1 MDVIRQRQRHPRAK
15 VLIVLHN
22 DGFVEA
28 FGRDDID
35 VKIVQMP
42 AMPMAGELLAEEYL
56 DLILSRPYKDV
67 HWPGMVR
74 AVGKVD
80 TVTPLDLTHQE
91 RCVNLLRYCDHLLSS
106 EVVEL

>member
-1 MDVIRQRQRHPRAK
+1 MVAIRQQQRHPRAK
-15 VLIVLHN
+15 VLIVLHH

-28 FGRDDID
+28 FGRDDVD

-42 AMPMAGELLAEEYL
+42 AMPMAGESLAEEYL
-56 DLILSRPYKDV
+56 DLILPKSYRAV

-74 AVGKVD
+74 AVGKMD
-80 TVTPLDLTHQE
+80 TITPQDLTHQE